1 MTATIH
7 QFSPD
12 VDRLRLLQ
20 NALDT
25 NSAGLFLMRL
35 YFERLDCF
43 GEHDSYTKAFEMV
56 TRAIRESVRR
66 DRELYDGSDIEAQME
81 RLKYLSRI
89 DAHSA
94 HSSGTLSHAI
104 VVQFPAERIVR
115 RRKAKKLAVLPT
127 DQPFRFSKRAADAQP
142 AITQDREKAR

>member
-7 QFSPD
+7 QLSPN
-12 VDRLRLLQ
+12 VDRRRLLQ
-20 NALDT
+20 NAADT
-25 NSAGLFLMRL
+25 NAAGFFLMRL

-66 DRELYDGSDIEAQME
+66 DRELYDGSDTEAQME

-94 HSSGTLSHAI
+94 HSRGTLSHAI

-115 RRKAKKLAVLPT
+115 RPKAKRQPLKPT
-127 DQPFRFSKRAADAQP
+127 DQPFRYSDRSPKARP
-142 AITQDREKAR
+142 ATIQNREKAR